1 MSAYLALYED
11 RLIVSQPVRLPAA
24 PRALFVR
31 EGVVEVESGD
41 GHVSMQASECRLFE
55 STIELR
61 GTATVWS
68 FEIGAGGVVQSPAAR
83 ELSLVLAHDGFS
95 MRSGRFSCKG
105 VHPPTR
111 TQGARYPTIDP
122 WCSDGGGWQ

>member
-41 GHVSMQASECRLFE
+41 GHVLMQASECRLFE

-83 ELSLVLAHDGFS
+83 ELSLVLAHDLALDESLQTGES
-95 MRSGRFSCKG
+95 EAVAKQAGSST
-105 VHPPTR
+105 VWAVASVASST
-111 TQGARYPTIDP
+111 
-122 WCSDGGGWQ
+122 